1 MPLIIPPLFVFVFR
15 AKNYRTVALVWSCAS
30 SFCVVRR
37 ASLLGNVWQAPIYFY
52 CFVLAAR
59 KQALVF
65 YFCFFF
71 IPLSSIMYDS
81 SDGATQS
88 TRAAPF
94 LLLNIKLEYIIKP
107 RRHRAWTRGR
117 IWDLGCRSEGK
128 VGWGWG
134 GWLIRRRD
142 CQRPVFCQWALLTG
156 KGQLCRTGLFS
167 TPHHISGP
175 AEWCQGNTSG
185 WQRWILYTDGEQ
197 G

>member
-94 LLLNIKLEYIIKP
+94 FAFEYQAGIY
-107 RRHRAWTRGR
+107 HQTTAAQSLDTGA
-117 IWDLGCRSEGK
+117 DLGLGLPER
-128 VGWGWG
+128 
-134 GWLIRRRD
+134 
-142 CQRPVFCQWALLTG
+142 G
-156 KGQLCRTGLFS
+156 KGRLGV
-167 TPHHISGP
+167 GGM
-175 AEWCQGNTSG
+175 A
-185 WQRWILYTDGEQ
+185 Y
-197 G
+197 